1 MERIPEGKFI
11 IEYLG
16 EVIEKKEENQ
26 RSSEGINT
34 YCMEYKEGRYVRYID
49 ARKKGNPSRFINH
62 SCEPN
67 AEVHRYVILC
77 NIMFDIFV

>member
-1 MERIPEGKFI
+1 MIPKGTFV
-11 IEYLG
+11 IEYVG
-16 EVIEKKEENQ
+16 EVISQQEKEERESRRENAYIMMYNKY
-26 RSSEGINT
+26 E
-34 YCMEYKEGRYVRYID
+34 YID
-49 ARKKGNPSRFINH
+49 GLKKGNPSRFINH